1 MQNEELTQTYLSKSE
16 DELLKLLSESGDL
29 MPEARAALFSEAARR
44 GLKVPAFAESTRELP
59 DIDVKEQA
67 LAAGPFIAEVLRTFH
82 SRFWAFVKL
91 VGPAVVIGYVAV
103 YWSGQEIRGIASR
116 LRYL

>member
-1 MQNEELTQTYLSKSE
+1 MKSADNPIGSRGVSASISKEFGNMQNEELTQTYLSKSE

-91 VGPAVVIGYVAV
+91 V
-103 YWSGQEIRGIASR
+103 
-116 LRYL
+116 